1 MAIDLS
7 SAYSAIAVT
16 LDATIPACRGIY
28 VGGAGD
34 VSVNMTSIG
43 SAVIFKA
50 AAAGSILPIQA
61 AKVNTTGTTATNLL
75 VLY

>member
-16 LDATIPACRGIY
+16 LDAAIPACRGIY
-28 VGGAGD
+28 VGVGGD
-34 VSVNMTSIG
+34 ISVNMASVGT
-43 SAVIFKA
+43 AVIFKNA
-50 AAAGSILPIQA
+50 QAGSTIPVQA
-61 AKVNTTGTTATNLL
+61 SKVNTTGTTATNLL

>member
-28 VGGAGD
+28 IGVTGD
-34 VSVNMTSIG
+34 VSVNMVGVG
-43 SAVIFKA
+43 SAVVFKN
-50 AAAGSILPIQA
+50 AAAGSVLPIQA
-61 AKVNTTGTTATNLL
+61 LKVNTSGTTATNLL

>member
-16 LDATIPACRGIY
+16 LDATIPTCRAIY
-28 VGGAGD
+28 VGVAGD
-34 VSVNMTSIG
+34 ISINMTG
-43 SAVIFKA
+43 VGTAVIFKNA
-50 AAAGSILPIQA
+50 AQGSVLPVQA
-61 AKVNTTGTTATNLL
+61 AKINTTGTTATNLL